1 MAIIPRLLFYS
12 VSVTFKEFEDAEGSK
27 HPAVINSSILVGEIL
42 GSRSINFFFPLPAR
56 VTKVEAG
63 GTWITLLVR
72 WSRVKIHDV
81 TGWWWWCWQK
91 RWLRRHIYLTW
102 SFETWVPW
110 SDLLPTSTVA
120 MLDTSALWLQADQL
134 IVVMAN
140 AEMGRDERAEKVFLT
155 LPLQVAGLTRYE
167 IHGWQESSEVTRVH
181 GLQWMRWLAGRCIQ
195 KSYIIKSLACEII
208 YMLYIRVTSRP
219 RS

>member
-27 HPAVINSSILVGEIL
+27 HPAVINSSIL
-42 GSRSINFFFPLPAR
+42 
-56 VTKVEAG
+56 
-63 GTWITLLVR
+63 
-72 WSRVKIHDV
+72 
-81 TGWWWWCWQK
+81 
-91 RWLRRHIYLTW
+91 
-102 SFETWVPW
+102 TWVPW

-181 GLQWMRWLAGRCIQ
+181 GLQ
-195 KSYIIKSLACEII
+195 
-208 YMLYIRVTSRP
+208 
-219 RS
+219 